1 MDAPK
6 DLRRRGI
13 QSVEIGLRVLS
24 TVAAFPSAAT
34 LSAIAQH
41 AELSPSQAH
50 RYLTSL
56 IAAGM
61 VRQEA
66 RSGLYDLDSGAIRIG
81 LAALTRLD
89 LFAMADQ
96 TFSAFSRETGRTC
109 LIAVWGTAG
118 PTIVRWFPGYPPV
131 TTSLAIGSTLPLRY
145 SATGHVFLTFG
156 DPGSIELHARA
167 TGADGAEE
175 EAIRTRVRR
184 SLSARVAGDLIPGL
198 RAMSVPVFDLQGRL
212 SLVATA
218 LATSAFDAAEDG
230 ATTEALIAACRSL
243 TEALGG
249 PWPSG
254 ETETLP
260 KGPGDGDRAS
270 GRRRAANRADGR

>member
-24 TVAAFPSAAT
+24 TVAAFPRAAA
-34 LSAIAQH
+34 LSTIAQH
-41 AELSPSQAH
+41 AGLSPSQAH

-66 RSGLYDLDSGAIRIG
+66 RSGLYDLDSGAISIG
-81 LAALTRLD
+81 LSALTRLD

-96 TFSAFSRETGRTC
+96 TFSAFACETGRTC

-131 TTSLAIGSTLPLRY
+131 TTSLAIGSTLPLRH

-156 DPGSIELHARA
+156 DPGLIALHAEA
-167 TGADGAEE
+167 TGRDDVEE

-184 SLSARVAGDLIPGL
+184 TLSAHVAGDLIPGL

-218 LATSAFDAAEDG
+218 LATSAFDPAQDEV
-230 ATTEALIAACRSL
+230 TTKALIAACRGL
-243 TEALGG
+243 TQALGG
-249 PWPSG
+249 PWP
-254 ETETLP
+254 ETPT
-260 KGPGDGDRAS
+260 KGPGGADRS
-270 GRRRAANRADGR
+270 PVLRRKTNRADGR

>member
-24 TVAAFPSAAT
+24 TVAGFPGPAT
-34 LSAIAQH
+34 LSAIAHQ
-41 AELSPSQAH
+41 AALSPSQAH
-50 RYLTSL
+50 RYLASL
-56 IAAGM
+56 VAAGM
-61 VRQEA
+61 VKQEG
-66 RSGLYDLDSGAIRIG
+66 RSGLYDLDSGAIGIG

-96 TFSAFSRETGRTC
+96 TFSAFARETGRTC
-109 LIAVWGTAG
+109 LIAVWGNAG

-131 TTSLAIGSTLPLRY
+131 ITSLAIGSTLPLRH

-156 DPGSIELHARA
+156 DPGLIGLHAEAIGR
-167 TGADGAEE
+167 DDAEE
-175 EAIRTRVRR
+175 EAIRTKVRR
-184 SLSARVAGDLIPGL
+184 SLSSRVAGDLIPGL

-218 LATSAFDAAEDG
+218 LANSAFDPAEDD
-230 ATTEALIAACRSL
+230 ATTEALIAVCRRL
-243 TEALGG
+243 TRVLGG
-249 PWPSG
+249 PWP
-254 ETETLP
+254 ET
-260 KGPGDGDRAS
+260 AV
-270 GRRRAANRADGR
+270 